1 MWFMKKHLKDFVET
15 SGTKVLLFLVTSHL
29 SVYQHPVVS
38 NGSETHCWITEILQK
53 LDRFHSLGDICAVY
67 RKQMKE
73 NLIHLMDLFQFH
85 WCSIMMFLIH
95 SSPNSQKHSSVSP
108 HFYFK
113 QYFAIALFSEDV
125 LNYTFYSRTNI
136 FKLWSKDSNALLPL
150 LQHKGHHCQ
159 PPLKN

>member
-1 MWFMKKHLKDFVET
+1 MVYEKTFKGLCGDLRNQSFAVSRHEPSVSLPT
-15 SGTKVLLFLVTSHL
+15 SSGEQRFT
-29 SVYQHPVVS
+29 
-38 NGSETHCWITEILQK
+38 ETHCWITEILQK

-85 WCSIMMFLIH
+85 WCSFMMFLIH